1 MGVELERAVTLLQVV
16 TWRPLCRYVDTP
28 KGQGIRS
35 FNVIF
40 EVYTEEWQD
49 RALERVKEMGVL
61 NSFAPKSRQYKETE
75 MRAYGK
81 VAVFVQQGTDH
92 TENTDPALVATM
104 ASRAAS
110 VPVTHG
116 MALYVG
122 GDDREVL
129 CKTLRNCA
137 FNRRSTT
144 KATSPSQAPRRALS
158 VPLTSNNDR
167 MKLARPANFQNF
179 DASALEHPDANP
191 TGPRAP
197 SNVVGTG
204 LSNSSDFAE
213 ETTGSL
219 PTVSEVDQEPSFH
232 QRPFPKGTG
241 TGETRWFRSSSAH
254 QLLCPNEDVAGAVG
268 DLYIHTNIRSRLTY
282 VWVLHPDE
290 GWVSIEPG
298 GNHPTVPKRRLRIR
312 KDGDPSWVQLCHP
325 ASIPM

>member
-75 MRAYGK
+75 M
-81 VAVFVQQGTDH
+81 
-92 TENTDPALVATM
+92 ENTDPALVATM

-137 FNRRSTT
+137 FNRRRL
-144 KATSPSQAPRRALS
+144 SPQLQVDRESRKVVYTVRQADDLFCFVNDAYTPPVCPILQVYTPNQIRRYLIQDAPRL
-158 VPLTSNNDR
+158 V
-167 MKLARPANFQNF
+167 
-179 DASALEHPDANP
+179 
-191 TGPRAP
+191 
-197 SNVVGTG
+197 
-204 LSNSSDFAE
+204 NSHTDFAE

-298 GNHPTVPKRRLRIR
+298 GNHPTVPKQRLRIR
-312 KDGDPSWVQLCHP
+312 KDGDPSWVQVQSLISMESRQRHR
-325 ASIPM
+325 